1 MPSPMIDTLG
11 VTHDVPD
18 EHIDARIAQGW
29 RPQTTDDVL
38 ASANASANEA
48 AYGGVG
54 GAVRAGFEG
63 LARGISLGG
72 YDVLAGAIGGEDAA
86 IGLAGRR
93 AENPVTSTLTEIG
106 GNVAPILLSGG
117 TGALGTAARLTPAGL
132 AGRAGASVG
141 AAAGGGLRGALAAGA
156 VEGGLSGV
164 GSGATELALSNDL
177 LTWERAA
184 SAIGSNALF
193 GAGIGAAAGGAFNAV
208 ERGLSRAATA
218 IDDHVAERATRRSV
232 ESDLVGLDRKGLV
245 AAEDA
250 ELARIEA
257 ARVGH
262 RAEVAD
268 EIAAF
273 REDLRGQKIWLTTK
287 KGADEVPP
295 AGVPEGRTP
304 TPDPEEEFLNQLN
317 AKNALGEY
325 QNGGYLDVQEFA
337 RTGKVGAGSRFADKG
352 EADAYLKTLDAA
364 TQSSTVADDTVV
376 YRGIGS
382 GRRGADRGI
391 KGKVE
396 VGEIIEDPGYS
407 SMSTSRDVAFDYTN
421 KPGSTMLEVELPKG
435 AKYGALPDDGL
446 SESEWLL
453 PRGSKLRVL
462 DVRQEVIKGRDVRI
476 ARARLE
482 HSGAP
487 STGSKISGMSLPEI
501 QALQLELDAKFGTV
515 KSGSPE
521 YEDLSRQWDELVTR
535 KRVLAGEI
543 APPPAS
549 TPVPHIGGMSDSQF
563 DSYQTPFISALTE
576 EEKAAALSYSGGSHG
591 TINRALRT
599 GESPSAKTAQ
609 QIDLLDSMIAKSSTP
624 ADLVVIRAVNEPRVL
639 EQYRS
644 MKPGD
649 TFVEKGFSSTSAAS
663 ELPSEYRNAAIEFKI
678 AVPRGTPAAP
688 IPSLKNYERE
698 LLLPR
703 GQRFRVDSVTHSADG
718 KRTVI
723 HASALP
729 EASTIPPASA
739 PQIEG
744 LGPLGKRLLKTDR
757 ALDRLLDNP
766 KALAARPQR
775 ALDALQMQEAAYED
789 LLGKSNDLRIK
800 FAADTSGDRIAAL
813 DAIPAALERNRALQ
827 SRIGGLLQAPR
838 TPRLDEIAAARDVLN
853 QPARPKSMVEQAF
866 GGTMFGALAGAVGS
880 IPVLGQIPGV
890 ASFIG
895 AKGAELAS
903 RLVFGK
909 LNGAVGAQAE
919 RAGKAVKALLSA
931 TKTTEPYAPVVAS
944 KVLAKLRYGNEKR
957 DKEPTTLPELYKART
972 DEVKQLTAYDET
984 GTPRVRPEVR
994 ERIGKALHPIAVIDP
1009 IAADRIETHKVR
1021 GIEYLSSIIP
1031 RRPDI
1036 AGVPVGP
1043 DNWQPS
1049 DMAMRSWARSA
1060 EAVEDPYGVL
1070 ERALHGAVTP
1080 EDAAAMRNV
1089 HIEILNDFT
1098 NNVMSQLPELRQSL
1112 PYDRQLALSILTG
1125 KAVTPALDPQILSVL
1140 QSQFPDEPGS
1150 EGGTQAPKAQ
1160 PQFGSMQKSVSQP
1173 TPAQSRAQ
1181 GAHV

>member
-1 MPSPMIDTLG
+1 MIDTLG

-93 AENPVTSTLTEIG
+93 AENPITSTLTEIG

-117 TGALGTAARLTPAGL
+117 AGALGAAARLTPAGL

-141 AAAGGGLRGALAAGA
+141 VAAGGGLRGALAAGA

-164 GSGATELALSNDL
+164 GSGTTELALSNDK

-295 AGVPEGRTP
+295 AAGAPESVPSDAPEWNPDSSSGGAPVGEFGPIEVRPVGRP
-304 TPDPEEEFLNQLN
+304 SQRQFEAVMPDGTTRPLNGR
-317 AKNALGEY
+317 GEVSDLLEA
-325 QNGGYLDVQEFA
+325 QMPDGF
-337 RTGKVGAGSRFADKG
+337 RPGAGVETHRRFRVERTLPASHDSITDNAIYVVRPSELAERGLMGNELKPANRDSILKAWSEG
-352 EADAYLKTLDAA
+352 KRLDPIDIDVPSDGRFFVEDGNHRLQAAARSDRPVAVHLRRVDSDAGWKQQANAHDI
-364 TQSSTVADDTVV
+364 S
-376 YRGIGS
+376 
-382 GRRGADRGI
+382 DRI
-391 KGKVE
+391 K
-396 VGEIIEDPGYS
+396 
-407 SMSTSRDVAFDYTN
+407 A
-421 KPGSTMLEVELPKG
+421 ELP
-435 AKYGALPDDGL
+435 APPAPL
-446 SESEWLL
+446 
-453 PRGSKLRVL
+453 
-462 DVRQEVIKGRDVRI
+462 
-476 ARARLE
+476 
-482 HSGAP
+482 AP
-487 STGSKISGMSLPEI
+487 SVGVGP
-501 QALQLELDAKFGTV
+501 
-515 KSGSPE
+515 
-521 YEDLSRQWDELVTR
+521 
-535 KRVLAGEI
+535 
-543 APPPAS
+543 S
-549 TPVPHIGGMSDSQF
+549 TP
-563 DSYQTPFISALTE
+563 
-576 EEKAAALSYSGGSHG
+576 
-591 TINRALRT
+591 
-599 GESPSAKTAQ
+599 
-609 QIDLLDSMIAKSSTP
+609 STP
-624 ADLVVIRAVNEPRVL
+624 AP
-639 EQYRS
+639 
-644 MKPGD
+644 
-649 TFVEKGFSSTSAAS
+649 TAS
-663 ELPSEYRNAAIEFKI
+663 P
-678 AVPRGTPAAP
+678 
-688 IPSLKNYERE
+688 
-698 LLLPR
+698 
-703 GQRFRVDSVTHSADG
+703 
-718 KRTVI
+718 
-723 HASALP
+723 
-729 EASTIPPASA
+729 

-827 SRIGGLLQAPR
+827 SRIGELLQAPR
-838 TPRLDEIAAARDVLN
+838 TPRLDEITAARDVLN
-853 QPARPKSMVEQAF
+853 QPAKPKSMVEQAF
-866 GGTMFGALAGAVGS
+866 GGTMFGAISGAVGS

-890 ASFIG
+890 AQFVG

-931 TKTTEPYAPVVAS
+931 TKTTERYAPVVAS

-984 GTPRVRPEVR
+984 GMPRVRPDVR

-1080 EDAAAMRNV
+1080 EDARAMREV

-1160 PQFGSMQKSVSQP
+1160 PQFGSISKSVSQP